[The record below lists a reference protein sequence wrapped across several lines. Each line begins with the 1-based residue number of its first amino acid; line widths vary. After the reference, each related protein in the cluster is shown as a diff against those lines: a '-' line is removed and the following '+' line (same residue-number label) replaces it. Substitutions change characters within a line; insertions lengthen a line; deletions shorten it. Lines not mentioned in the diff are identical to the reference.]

1 MMLLTIE
8 SLRHKI
14 LQIFLESSSSTITRL
29 EQTDTDLYTSQVPV
43 SKVQTVALLFESLV
57 FSSGGPD
64 LQSDPLRLHCL
75 LATIF
80 AWCLTWGVGGNLEEQ
95 CNDKFDSFVKDLLS
109 DCPDVKVN
117 NCSF

>member
-1 MMLLTIE
+1 MLNKDRKVYQNDNGNI
-8 SLRHKI
+8 SYI
-14 LQIFLESSSSTITRL
+14 
-29 EQTDTDLYTSQVPV
+29 QVPV
-43 SKVQTVALLFESLV
+43 SKVQTVSLLFESLV
-57 FSSGGPD
+57 FTSGGPD

-80 AWCLTWGVGGNLEEQ
+80 AWCLTWGLGGNLEEQ

-117 NCSF
+117 FPFILIIFLNLLGNNEVNKY